1 MADIVIVNP
10 RFDISFWGM
19 EHCMPLFGKKA
30 NLPVACLALLA
41 ALVPDH
47 HDVTLVDENVEDID
61 FDRLARA
68 DLVCLTGMSIQG
80 SRLIEILEIVR
91 ERGVMTVVGGPMATV
106 EPEVLEGLTDVIFV
120 GEADETWPEFLKAW
134 EKGEHKS
141 RYEQAEKT
149 NLEKLPLPRTDL
161 LKAERYM
168 FGSMQISRGCPF
180 TCEFCDIIVTFGRR
194 PRLKASEQV
203 IAELESFLNVG
214 LKIIFVVDDNL
225 IGNKKA
231 IKPILR
237 DIAEWQQARAYPLT
251 LFTEASLDL
260 AEDEEL
266 MELMGLAGFQNVFIG
281 IETPNEE
288 SLRETKK
295 LQNVRPNAGSLIE
308 RVHRIQD
315 HGIDVWCGMIVGF
328 DNDDTTIFPAVP
340 EFLARAR
347 ISTALVGMLHAIP
360 TTPLFKR
367 LKEAGRLNT
376 DEDADLYGTN
386 VVPLGMSSEELRDG
400 FVRVMLEAY
409 STDAYFGR
417 LDSQFFDQN
426 FKFRVHELPY
436 WADWRWAW
444 AKRATFNYV
453 RFGVIAS
460 RLLSAVDD
468 PELRAR
474 YRKQLAQVVKKRWR
488 EPHILFI
495 YALKVATHYHYAQL
509 VRSIADVDPETGAM
523 SNAGRSFSRV
533 RKDEPATQKRDKEA
547 IAA

>member
-1 MADIVIVNP
+1 
-10 RFDISFWGM
+10 
-19 EHCMPLFGKKA
+19 
-30 NLPVACLALLA
+30 
-41 ALVPDH
+41 
-47 HDVTLVDENVEDID
+47 
-61 FDRLARA
+61 
-68 DLVCLTGMSIQG
+68 
-80 SRLIEILEIVR
+80 
-91 ERGVMTVVGGPMATV
+91 
-106 EPEVLEGLTDVIFV
+106 
-120 GEADETWPEFLKAW
+120 
-134 EKGEHKS
+134 
-141 RYEQAEKT
+141 
-149 NLEKLPLPRTDL
+149 
-161 LKAERYM
+161 M